1 MRISKTRIMSKRE
14 ERLIKQNMTGNVDS
28 VRSRIKAYITFRKRR
43 IAKKDTKFRLG
54 LQLMLVKRRKVWVSG
69 ATKCFKSMKRWW
81 F

>member
-28 VRSRIKAYITFRKRR
+28 VRSRIKAYITSRKRR
-43 IAKKDTKFRLG
+43 IAKKDTRFRLG